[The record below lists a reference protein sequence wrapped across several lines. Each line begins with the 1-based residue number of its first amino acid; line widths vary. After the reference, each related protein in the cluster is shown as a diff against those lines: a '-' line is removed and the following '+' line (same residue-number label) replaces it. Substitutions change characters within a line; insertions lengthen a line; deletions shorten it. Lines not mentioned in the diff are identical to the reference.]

1 MANRTQQ
8 TAQLFS
14 TERKKADAWLNI
26 HLPVTSTTG
35 EKSARKLG
43 GIPLDQSDP
52 LHKLLIEAIQ
62 ELDSKTLHD
71 VVCKLILQGSISF
84 VTPNKQEEFTLG

>member
-1 MANRTQQ
+1 MANRTTPSTQM
-8 TAQLFS
+8 FN

-35 EKSARKLG
+35 EKSSRKLG
-43 GIPLDQSDP
+43 GIPLDQTDP

-62 ELDSKTLHD
+62 ELDTKSLHE
-71 VVCKLILQGSISF
+71 VVCKLISQGSISF
-84 VTPNKQEEFTLG
+84 VTPSKQEEFTLG